1 MSFRIEDDES
11 EVIAEPLR
19 LRRIPEIEEDVLKR
33 LLEDIYENPDLLL
46 GSGSAHEEMFE
57 KLVKERGIDYARHP
71 NGTQQSP
78 DFVLFGRWSIE
89 LKSTKSDRIVLNDGF
104 FVDDVIYIISRTT
117 KKGRDSIIA
126 LGRDVYQKEEKE
138 MLIRYREQLETIK
151 KEYKD
156 LPKAFNLTLYP
167 RSANQFRLKELD
179 RVRLFDLL
187 KTELE

>member
-11 EVIAEPLR
+11 KVIAELPR
-19 LRRIPEIEEDVLKR
+19 LRRIPEIEEDVLKK

-46 GSGSAHEEMFE
+46 GSGSEHEEMFE
-57 KLVKERGIDYARHP
+57 KLVKERGIDYVRHP

-104 FVDDVIYIISRTT
+104 FVDDVIYIISRMT
-117 KKGRDSIIA
+117 KKGRASIIA
-126 LGRDVYQKEEKE
+126 LGRDVYQKEEKDVL
-138 MLIRYREQLETIK
+138 MRYREQLEMIK
-151 KEYKD
+151 KEYNN
-156 LPKAFNLTLYP
+156 LPKSFNLTLYP
-167 RSANQFRLKELD
+167 RSANQFRLNGLD

>member
-1 MSFRIEDDES
+1 MSCVEKDSSPR
-11 EVIAEPLR
+11 R
-19 LRRIPEIEEDVLKR
+19 LEIEEDVLKR

-57 KLVKERGIDYARHP
+57 KLVKERGIDYVRHP
-71 NGTQQSP
+71 NGAQQSP
-78 DFVLFGRWSIE
+78 DFVLFGRWPIE
-89 LKSTKSDRIVLNDGF
+89 LKSTTQGCIFLNDGF

-138 MLIRYREQLETIK
+138 ILMRYREQLDILK

-156 LPKAFNLTLYP
+156 RSKSLKLYA
-167 RSANQFRLKELD
+167 RSANKYSLNELD
-179 RVRLFDLL
+179 RVRLFHLL